1 MKGAGIGRQV
11 ELFPGP
17 AVGIS
22 GISKDHDMRTLGGTV
37 AVTAGIFATIAA
49 MLTLVVGLA
58 GALHAEEASQIRWSE
73 WGAVIA
79 AFATVFLG
87 AICLHARS
95 VTAGLVL
102 MMASVCGAVL
112 SGVVVAGFMVLT
124 FAGGA
129 VASMG
134 VIAEYA
140 SGAPAPKGTAGSE
153 APSSA
158 SRLALRTGD

>member
-1 MKGAGIGRQV
+1 
-11 ELFPGP
+11 
-17 AVGIS
+17 
-22 GISKDHDMRTLGGTV
+22 MRTMGGTI

-49 MLTLVVGLA
+49 ILTLVVGLA
-58 GALHAEEASQIRWSE
+58 GALHAEEAMQIRWSE
-73 WGAVIA
+73 WGAVVV

-112 SGVVVAGFMVLT
+112 GGVVVAGFMALT

-129 VASMG
+129 VASIG
-134 VIAEYA
+134 VIAENA
-140 SGAPAPKGTAGSE
+140 PGAPAWE
-153 APSSA
+153 RQPSLPRRHSA
-158 SRLALRTGD
+158 AATPCK